1 MRTTAQLMLLERER
15 PSNQLRLDP
24 RTKAIGRD
32 NVRIAKEIL
41 RRASVTQ
48 REVRFA
54 PDAS

>member
-1 MRTTAQLMLLERER
+1 MLLERER
-15 PSNQLRLDP
+15 PSHKLRLDS

-41 RRASVTQ
+41 RQASLDQ
-48 REVRFA
+48 REVLLV